1 MTRVFSVFSFPDC
14 SMFTVAD
21 AATIAVREALME
33 RPEAELILRADPDVL
48 ATVRERFADAGWQV
62 DVACDVDSIATG
74 IRITAPKEP
83 P

>member
-14 SMFTVAD
+14 SMFTTAD

-33 RPEAELILRADPDVL
+33 RPEAELIMRAAPDVL

-62 DVACDVDSIATG
+62 DVACDVTNIATG

-83 P
+83 E